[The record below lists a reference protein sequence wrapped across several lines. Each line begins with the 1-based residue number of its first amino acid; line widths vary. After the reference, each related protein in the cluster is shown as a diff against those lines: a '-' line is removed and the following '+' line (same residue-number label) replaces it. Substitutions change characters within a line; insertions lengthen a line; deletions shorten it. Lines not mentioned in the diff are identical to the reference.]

1 MRRRRRKMWRRT
13 FGRQKVLPRTPFQK
27 TFFRWGR
34 WSPPLDGGERT
45 TARGPGKQK
54 KEGIVAFLFLFLVCM
69 ACLAYVAYLYGCP
82 VQNKNAEGRV
92 PSAFYVMSAV
102 LFVRKPCLSWPFFAG
117 GPAMGLSGVVPGRL
131 SSCIKRVG
139 RRIGGRRDL
148 CAQAG
153 DRRRPRPCPLR
164 RRELRA
170 STAGQGLSF
179 PQKNLL
185 TCGRSAGEARRGS
198 CGLRPACGRRG

>member
-1 MRRRRRKMWRRT
+1 MWRRT

-102 LFVRKPCLSWPFFAG
+102 LFVREPCLSWPFCRGTGNGA
-117 GPAMGLSGVVPGRL
+117 V
-131 SSCIKRVG
+131 
-139 RRIGGRRDL
+139 
-148 CAQAG
+148 
-153 DRRRPRPCPLR
+153 RRRTGASILLHKARWEEDRGKEGP
-164 RRELRA
+164 LRA
-170 STAGQGLSF
+170 SRRPKAAAAVPVATKGATGIDSRARS
-179 PQKNLL
+179 LL
-185 TCGRSAGEARRGS
+185 PPKKLAYMWKKRRGGTPGIMRAS
-198 CGLRPACGRRG
+198 ASLR

>member
-1 MRRRRRKMWRRT
+1 MRET
-13 FGRQKVLPRTPFQK
+13 FCGQKVLPRTPFQK

-54 KEGIVAFLFLFLVCM
+54 EEGIVAFLFLFLVCM
-69 ACLAYVAYLYGCP
+69 ACLAYAAYLYGCP

-92 PSAFYVMSAV
+92 PSAFLFWAQSSLSEIRICLGLFCRGTGNGAV
-102 LFVRKPCLSWPFFAG
+102 RRRTGESILLHKARWEEDGGFGEGGTFARE
-117 GPAMGLSGVVPGRL
+117 PATE
-131 SSCIKRVG
+131 
-139 RRIGGRRDL
+139 GGR
-148 CAQAG
+148 
-153 DRRRPRPCPLR
+153 RPCPLR

-185 TCGRSAGEARRGS
+185 TCGRSAEEARRGS

>member
-1 MRRRRRKMWRRT
+1 MWRRT

-27 TFFRWGR
+27 TFFRRGR

-54 KEGIVAFLFLFLVCM
+54 EEGIVAFLFLFWVRM
-69 ACLAYVAYLYGCP
+69 ACLACAAYLYGCP

-102 LFVRKPCLSWPFFAG
+102 LFVRDPYLSWPLLPG
-117 GPAMGLSGVVPGRL
+117 DRQWGLSGVVPGSP

-139 RRIGGRRDL
+139 GRMG
-148 CAQAG
+148 AWG
-153 DRRRPRPCPLR
+153 KEGP
-164 RRELRA
+164 LRA
-170 STAGQGLSF
+170 SRRPKAAAAVPVVTKGATGIDSRARS
-179 PQKNLL
+179 LL
-185 TCGRSAGEARRGS
+185 PPKKLAYMWKKRRGGTPGIMRAS
-198 CGLRPACGRRG
+198 ASLR

>member
-54 KEGIVAFLFLFLVCM
+54 EEGIVAFLFLFWVRM
-69 ACLAYVAYLYGCP
+69 ACLACAAYLYGCP

-102 LFVRKPCLSWPFFAG
+102 LFVRDPYLSWPLLPG
-117 GPAMGLSGVVPGRL
+117 DRQWGLSGVVPGSP

-139 RRIGGRRDL
+139 GRMG
-148 CAQAG
+148 AWG
-153 DRRRPRPCPLR
+153 KEGP
-164 RRELRA
+164 LRA
-170 STAGQGLSF
+170 SQRSLLPPSKNPVPLS
-179 PQKNLL
+179 PISLRRYSESRVMATGMVMTERTVDRL
-185 TCGRSAGEARRGS
+185 TSRAPKGASV
-198 CGLRPACGRRG
+198 L